1 MQRKELSQE
10 QVQQRSR
17 RFLKSRSSNK
27 SSGVEVQL
35 PSSQKSIKSYKQQQ
49 DTLPQKQSKSKKQQC
64 VQGWQQ
70 HYDPEVD
77 ATYFYHDKSGTA
89 QWTCPKTQKQ
99 QQQILRKFAQ
109 K

>member
-10 QVQQRSR
+10 QIQQRSR

-27 SSGVEVQL
+27 SSGLEVQL
-35 PSSQKSIKSYKQQQ
+35 PSSEKSIRSYKQQQ
-49 DTLPQKQSKSKKQQC
+49 DILPQKQSKSRKQQC

-77 ATYFYHDKSGTA
+77 ATYFYHNESGTA

-99 QQQILRKFAQ
+99 HQQVMRKTAR